1 MVDWLHSSIDS
12 FLGQLNDPGTGS
24 DDFASGDLVEYW
36 SGSYKAWIPARV
48 LDVLDDGTAYR
59 LDVKERADKKNIRKK
74 PSANVHAATEPALAQ
89 PLAPAGLDGLS
100 HVTSLPMPELRPPSV
115 GHLSEATE
123 TFSNINLNESMRSEH
138 IDDMSVE
145 AGLNTSPE
153 PQLGIPSTFPQSPQL
168 AWPTPSGSERVVE
181 SQPMHQIQSSIASLR
196 MSTADGIPATE
207 IPTVNSPNARSPDLD
222 STTNNSAN
230 LSQSGLNQSV
240 KSLKSERSVRGLFGL
255 RKDKKSRKSSDES
268 NLSKASPIKF
278 DPDEGFGVIPVAGE
292 VGMPEMPPVSRSSRK
307 FS

>member
-24 DDFASGDLVEYW
+24 DEFASGDLVEYW

-100 HVTSLPMPELRPPSV
+100 QRTQKTSIPMPELRPPSV

-153 PQLGIPSTFPQSPQL
+153 PQL

-181 SQPMHQIQSSIASLR
+181 SHPMHQIQSSIASLR

>member
-100 HVTSLPMPELRPPSV
+100 QRTQN
-115 GHLSEATE
+115 T
-123 TFSNINLNESMRSEH
+123 NINLNESMRSEH

-153 PQLGIPSTFPQSPQL
+153 PQLGIPSTFPRSPQL